1 MIKKEIIDFNDL
13 NIFSDL
19 IKDYKSK
26 KKEISQFISSFPTKE
41 AIIKQIRKKKLSK
54 EIRLDLVKSLKKQ
67 YKKTEFINSDFK
79 KINYNIDSLI
89 SENTFTI
96 TAGHQLNLFSNPLF
110 LIYKVVN
117 IINLSSKISK
127 ASKKNIVPIFW
138 LASEDHDF
146 EEISSFNFLNKNYK
160 WKKKYDNSPVGNLK
174 TKSLK
179 LLIENIFNSTK
190 EYPYKKDLKNIV
202 LKTHLN
208 NHNLSNAIRSILT
221 FFFS

>member
-19 IKDYKSK
+19 IKDYKSN

-54 EIRLDLVKSLKKQ
+54 EIRQDLVISLKKQ
-67 YKKTEFINSDFK
+67 YKKTEFINSDLK
-79 KINYNIDSLI
+79 KINYNIDSLV

-127 ASKKNIVPIFW
+127 ASKKNVVPIFW

-160 WKKKYDNSPVGNLK
+160 WEKKYD
-174 TKSLK
+174 
-179 LLIENIFNSTK
+179 
-190 EYPYKKDLKNIV
+190 IV
-202 LKTHLN
+202 IAL
-208 NHNLSNAIRSILT
+208 
-221 FFFS
+221 

>member
-19 IKDYKSK
+19 IKDYKS

-54 EIRLDLVKSLKKQ
+54 EIRQDLVKSLKNQ
-67 YKKTEFINSDFK
+67 YEKTEFINSDFK

-127 ASKKNIVPIFW
+127 ASKKNVVPIF
-138 LASEDHDF
+138 L
-146 EEISSFNFLNKNYK
+146 
-160 WKKKYDNSPVGNLK
+160 V
-174 TKSLK
+174 SLR
-179 LLIENIFNSTK
+179 
-190 EYPYKKDLKNIV
+190 
-202 LKTHLN
+202 
-208 NHNLSNAIRSILT
+208 RS
-221 FFFS
+221 

>member
-19 IKDYKSK
+19 VKDYESK

-41 AIIKQIRKKKLSK
+41 SIIKQIRKKKLSK

-67 YKKTEFINSDFK
+67 YKKTEFINSDLK

-110 LIYKVVN
+110 LISVSY
-117 IINLSSKISK
+117 
-127 ASKKNIVPIFW
+127 
-138 LASEDHDF
+138 
-146 EEISSFNFLNKNYK
+146 
-160 WKKKYDNSPVGNLK
+160 
-174 TKSLK
+174 
-179 LLIENIFNSTK
+179 
-190 EYPYKKDLKNIV
+190 
-202 LKTHLN
+202 THLT
-208 NHNLSNAIRSILT
+208 LPTKA
-221 FFFS
+221 